1 MKRLLTSPQAHYVSD
16 LEATTA
22 RTPSGS
28 RARSL
33 KFIGS
38 LFLAFVFVFTAFIS
52 PIAATASADDVEDV
66 LGEAAEGGAGSGP
79 EGFEEAI
86 NNFGDDKNNS
96 FSYVIERLFTM
107 RYLNTTPEG
116 VSAGD
121 FPQPTGEGYNC
132 DVDSKG
138 AGTPYY
144 HNCDVPNIVTEF
156 MQDIVAM
163 FTTQGILGG
172 NVESVTL
179 GNDWFGLPGNI
190 PNEGNVPVQADQ
202 RSDKYTALELYG
214 YNMRYTTYLGEWDH
228 LKVFTSARAMSN
240 FGFMDSLRLGTR
252 SIINGITG
260 GLEEGASNFAD
271 GISQGDILGAIGGAW
286 TGLWGGGA
294 AATINTVI
302 DSSDLNVFNTFSWY
316 RVGYGQTL
324 YGARELSQVELSK
337 VAETQMLDALSG
349 LSDEDVTLPDEF
361 LQLKDPPPQPK
372 EAESRCV
379 VTKEDGSEE
388 PADGITEDACNEK
401 ESEDSVTSVSWT
413 KDGAQKQETLKD
425 WRDANKTWFE
435 AAEKYNLD
443 CTIDVED
450 EENRDDNI
458 ASFYECIPEA
468 YAEAAQNQSAELK
481 QDSVDEM
488 LGDSLTAKFFADL
501 LMSESGNS
509 ANFNAP
515 WYRYVC
521 TNANGSTMT
530 DDDGALIYLMGADGT
545 MDDRCSDV
553 RAPIQN
559 GLFGNG
565 YEPEQ
570 TQPAVDTRN
579 EMFDSSILS
588 VLFPAN
594 GVSNWYANV
603 NLGLISFLT
612 QTSNTILNLS
622 FSPILDTLGVSDM
635 VEDLIVD
642 FRESIFFPF
651 AALVIVGSALYVF
664 MMTLRTQAYRE
675 ALKTILII
683 TAVFVGGAILM
694 FKPASVLNLADEVPS
709 KVETAIMGTI
719 FSVGNVS
726 DDELCTASGSG
737 GNAKGEGLE
746 GEILDYAPEDGVRAM
761 MCENWRVFL
770 FNPWQYGQWGT
781 SFENVYAADS
791 GEDSTMNNTNGSLVG
806 NAEIN
811 MGNDTAVQN
820 WSLYQLDQMASGT
833 STTRDYTNGAGTVD
847 TDMYRLVDLQAGPN
861 NGEGTD
867 SRYLEMWSGNDPSSR
882 VGVSIMSTGVAILGF
897 IVMVIY
903 GLSKILVSFMTALML
918 LILPLI
924 FLLGLIPNTGF
935 AKLRNYFGTL
945 AGLLIQRIMLVTL
958 LAIMITMLAGIT
970 NSTDNYMMS
979 MLGAAITCLAFIFFR
994 KDIMDLIMKVAT
1006 ADRGPMISGSNVA
1019 STASDMVPRSVKNY
1033 GRIAGNNVS
1042 ATASGAI
1049 GGFMVGGL
1057 AGAGKGMKDSRNRE
1071 RNKLLNKQRTE
1082 GFGLGQA
1089 LGNSARAGAHSAV
1102 DELRQSP
1109 NRGEVTREAN
1119 ARIAKGTDN
1128 KELGQKIEKEYNS
1141 DSPELAEGARGNI
1154 DAPAGRMPKA
1164 SDARIMG
1171 RMQKAEND
1179 LQKAKDRANAPVLD
1193 DKTADRDLGVPY
1205 ARRIEKNQERIYEE
1219 NMRRAPD
1226 LETSESRFE
1235 KAMDHAT
1242 DAEIKR
1248 HEATL
1253 ARGEMRDSLKD
1264 MQQTFADSKASKK
1277 QHAEAAREEQ
1287 ARKDQEEAERPS
1299 IAERKAAERK
1309 AADEVGEK
1317 TSEGPDVEVTVHK
1330 SSTGTSPSDLPDLRD
1345 SDEDK

>member
-16 LEATTA
+16 LEKTTA
-22 RTPSGS
+22 KTPSGS
-28 RARSL
+28 STRSL

-38 LFLAFVFVFTAFIS
+38 LLLSFVFVFTAFAS
-52 PIAATASADDVEDV
+52 PIAASVSADEVEDV
-66 LGEAAEGGAGSGP
+66 LGDAAGDGAGSGP
-79 EGFEEAI
+79 EGFEDAI
-86 NNFGDDKNNS
+86 GDYNADRETS
-96 FSYVIERLFTM
+96 FTYVIQRLFTL

-116 VSAGD
+116 VAAGD
-121 FPQPTGEGYNC
+121 LPEPTGKKGYNC
-132 DVDSKG
+132 DVDAKG

-156 MQDIVAM
+156 MQDIIAM

-172 NVESVTL
+172 NVESVTV
-179 GNDWFGLPGNI
+179 GNEWFGLPGNI

-202 RSDKYTALELYG
+202 RSDKYTGLELYG

-260 GLEEGASNFAD
+260 GLEESASNFAD
-271 GISQGDILGAIGGAW
+271 GISQGDILGALGGAW

-294 AATINTVI
+294 AATLNTVI

-316 RVGYGQTL
+316 RVGYGNTL
-324 YGARELSQVELSK
+324 YGARELSQVELSN
-337 VAETQMLDALSG
+337 VAKTQMLDALSG

-361 LQLKDPPPQPK
+361 LQLEDPPPQPK

-379 VTKEDGSEE
+379 VTREDGETYN
-388 PADGITEDACNEK
+388 DDKITEDACNAK
-401 ESEDSVTSVSWT
+401 ESEDSVTSVEWT

-435 AAEKYNLD
+435 AAEKYGLD
-443 CTIDVED
+443 CSIDIED
-450 EENRDDNI
+450 EENRADNI

-481 QDSVDEM
+481 QESVDEM
-488 LGDSLTAKFFADL
+488 LGDSLTAKFFAEL
-501 LMSESGNS
+501 LMSEGGNS

-521 TNANGSTMT
+521 TKPDGSTMT
-530 DDDGALIYLMGADGT
+530 EDGSLIYLMGADGT
-545 MDDRCSDV
+545 MDDRCSEV

-570 TQPAVDTRN
+570 TQPATDTRN
-579 EMFDSSILS
+579 ELFDSSILS
-588 VLFPAN
+588 VLFPTN
-594 GVSNWYANV
+594 GVANWYANV

-635 VEDLIVD
+635 VEDLIED
-642 FRESIFFPF
+642 FRDSIFFPF

-675 ALKTILII
+675 ALKTILVI

-694 FKPASVLNLADEVPS
+694 FKPASVLKLADEVPS
-709 KVETAIMGTI
+709 KIETAVMGTI
-719 FSVGNVS
+719 FSIGSVS
-726 DDELCTASGSG
+726 DDELCTASGSS

-746 GEILDYAPEDGVRAM
+746 GEILEYAPEDGVRAM

-806 NAEIN
+806 DAGVN
-811 MGNDTAVQN
+811 MGNDITVQN
-820 WSLYQLDQMASGT
+820 WSLYQLEQMASGT

-882 VGVSIMSTGVAILGF
+882 VGVSMMSTGVAILGF

-903 GLSKILVSFMTALML
+903 GLSKILISFMTALML
-918 LILPLI
+918 LIMPLI

-1006 ADRGPMISGSNVA
+1006 SDRGAMITGSNVA
-1019 STASDMVPRSVKNY
+1019 STATDMVPKSVRNY
-1033 GRIAGNNVS
+1033 GRIARNNVS

-1049 GGFMVGGL
+1049 GGFMVGGI
-1057 AGAGKGMKDSRNRE
+1057 AGAGKGMADSRNRE

-1082 GFGLGQA
+1082 GFGMGQA

-1109 NRGEVTREAN
+1109 NRGAVTREAN
-1119 ARIAKGTDN
+1119 ARIAQGTGDE
-1128 KELGQKIEKEYNS
+1128 ELSQKIEKNLDS
-1141 DSPELAEGARGNI
+1141 DATTMAEGARGNI
-1154 DAPAGRMPKA
+1154 DAPKGSLPKA
-1164 SDARIMG
+1164 SDARIMS
-1171 RMQKAEND
+1171 RMQKAEAD
-1179 LQKAKDRANAPVLD
+1179 LQRAKDRANTPVLD
-1193 DKTADRDLGVPY
+1193 DKTAERDLGVPY
-1205 ARRIEKNQERIYEE
+1205 ARRIEKNQEKIYEE

-1235 KAMDHAT
+1235 KAMDQAT

-1248 HEATL
+1248 HAATE

-1264 MQQTFADSKASKK
+1264 MHQTFADSKIAKK
-1277 QHAEAAREEQ
+1277 QRKEAETAEQ
-1287 ARKDQEEAERPS
+1287 ARKDKEAAERMP
-1299 IAERKAAERK
+1299 IAERKEAERRAAAEAGK
-1309 AADEVGEK
+1309 E
-1317 TSEGPDVEVTVHK
+1317 TSGRPDVEVTVHK
-1330 SSTGTSPSDLPDLRD
+1330 SNSGTGPSDLPDMND

>member
-28 RARSL
+28 NARSL
-33 KFIGS
+33 RFIGS
-38 LFLAFVFVFTAFIS
+38 LLLAFVFVFTAFAS
-52 PIAATASADDVEDV
+52 PIAASVSADEVEDV
-66 LGEAAEGGAGSGP
+66 LGDAAGEEAGSGP
-79 EGFEEAI
+79 EGFEDAI
-86 NNFGDDKNNS
+86 NGFDESADNTNS
-96 FSYVIERLFTM
+96 FAYVIERLFTM
-107 RYLNTTPEG
+107 RYLNTTPKG
-116 VSAGD
+116 VSAGE
-121 FPQPTGEGYNC
+121 FPQPTGAGYNC
-132 DVDSKG
+132 DVDAKG

-156 MQDIVAM
+156 TQDIIAM

-172 NVESVTL
+172 NVESVTV
-179 GNDWFGLPGNI
+179 GNEWFGLPSNI
-190 PNEGNVPVQADQ
+190 PNDGNVPVQADQ
-202 RSDKYTALELYG
+202 RSDKYTGLELYG

-240 FGFMDSLRLGTR
+240 FGFMDSLLLGTR

-294 AATINTVI
+294 ADTINTII

-413 KDGAQKQETLKD
+413 KDGAQKQETLKN

-521 TNANGSTMT
+521 TNADGSTMT
-530 DDDGALIYLMGADGT
+530 DDGALIYLMGADGT

-594 GVSNWYANV
+594 GVANWYANV

-994 KDIMDLIMKVAT
+994 KDIMDLVMKVAT
-1006 ADRGPMISGSNVA
+1006 ADRGPMISGSGVA
-1019 STASDMVPRSVKNY
+1019 STASDMVPKSAKNY
-1033 GRIAGNNVS
+1033 GRIVGNNIS

-1049 GGFMVGGL
+1049 GGFMVGGIK
-1057 AGAGKGMKDSRNRE
+1057 GAGDGMKDSRARE

-1082 GFGLGQA
+1082 GFGMGQA
-1089 LGNSARAGAHSAV
+1089 LGNSARAGSHSAV

-1109 NRGEVTREAN
+1109 NRGAVTREAN

-1128 KELGQKIEKEYNS
+1128 DELGQKIEKEYDS
-1141 DSPELAEGARGNI
+1141 DSPEMAEGARGNVESRK
-1154 DAPAGRMPKA
+1154 GGKLPKA
-1164 SDARIMG
+1164 SDARIMS
-1171 RMQKAEND
+1171 RMQKAESD
-1179 LQKAKDRANAPVLD
+1179 LQKAKERSNAPVLD

-1205 ARRIEKNQERIYEE
+1205 ARRIEKNQEQIYEE

-1226 LETSESRFE
+1226 LEVFENRFE
-1235 KAMDHAT
+1235 KAMDYAT

-1253 ARGEMRDSLKD
+1253 ARGKMRDSLND
-1264 MQQTFADSKASKK
+1264 MRKTFADSKTAKK
-1277 QHAEAAREEQ
+1277 QQAEADREER
-1287 ARKDQEEAERPS
+1287 ARKEKEEAERS
-1299 IAERKAAERK
+1299 A
-1309 AADEVGEK
+1309 
-1317 TSEGPDVEVTVHK
+1317 
-1330 SSTGTSPSDLPDLRD
+1330 
-1345 SDEDK
+1345 